1 MSAQRLRWIAFWLTA
16 LAALG
21 LVLTGCGTTPATV
34 TVPRIVIK
42 ATDYAFD
49 APAQVNAG
57 LISVRLENDGQELH
71 HAQLARLQDGKT
83 MDDLQAAFAQGEQAA
98 IALLEF
104 VGGPSVLDPGKSQE
118 VVLDLKA
125 GNYVILCF
133 VPSADG
139 VPHLAKGMVRPL
151 QVVAANG
158 QAGAQAPQ
166 AVRSVVLKDFGF
178 EMPAEVKA
186 GQQTWEI
193 KNAGPQL
200 HEIVIFQLAP
210 GKTMADVGAFLQ
222 SPAGPPPFEA
232 IGGMQ
237 ALSVGKSAWLV
248 LDLQPGNY
256 VVLCNVPDSASGKAH
271 AELGMIMPFTA
282 K

>member
-1 MSAQRLRWIAFWLTA
+1 MSYPRWVVFLLSA

-21 LVLTGCGTTPATV
+21 LVLTGCGATPAAV
-34 TVPRIVIK
+34 TIPQIVIK

-57 LISVRLENDGQELH
+57 LISVRLENNGQELH
-71 HAQLARLQDGKT
+71 QAQLTRLQDGKT
-83 MDDLQAAFAQGEQAA
+83 MADLQAALAQGEEAA
-98 IALLEF
+98 MALLEF

-125 GNYVILCF
+125 GNYVLLCF
-133 VPSADG
+133 ISSADG
-139 VPHLAKGMVRPL
+139 VPHLAKGMVKPI
-151 QVVAANG
+151 QVVAAG
-158 QAGAQAPQ
+158 QSGAQAPQ
-166 AVRSVVLKDFGF
+166 ANLSVVLKDFGF

-186 GQQTWEI
+186 GKQTWEI

-200 HEIVIFQLAP
+200 HEMVIFKLAP
-210 GKTMADVGAFLQ
+210 GKTMDDVGAFFQ

-232 IGGMQ
+232 VGGMQ
-237 ALSVGKSAWLV
+237 ALSVGRSAWLV

-256 VVLCNVPDSASGKAH
+256 IALCNVPDPASGKAH
-271 AELGMIMPFTA
+271 SELGMIMPFTV

>member
-1 MSAQRLRWIAFWLTA
+1 MSYPRWVVFLLSA

-21 LVLTGCGTTPATV
+21 LVLTGCGATPAAV
-34 TVPRIVIK
+34 TIPQIVIK

-57 LISVRLENDGQELH
+57 LISVRLENNGQELH
-71 HAQLARLQDGKT
+71 HAQIARLQDGKT
-83 MDDLQAAFAQGEQAA
+83 MADLQAALAQGEEAA
-98 IALLEF
+98 MALLEF

-125 GNYVILCF
+125 GNYVLLCF
-133 VPSADG
+133 ISSADG
-139 VPHLAKGMVRPL
+139 VPHLAKGMVKPI
-151 QVVAANG
+151 QVVAAG
-158 QAGAQAPQ
+158 QSGAQAPQ
-166 AVRSVVLKDFGF
+166 ANLSVVLKDFGF

-186 GQQTWEI
+186 GKQTWEI

-200 HEIVIFQLAP
+200 HEMVIFKLAP
-210 GKTMADVGAFLQ
+210 GKTMDDVGAFFQ

-232 IGGMQ
+232 VGGMQ

-256 VVLCNVPDSASGKAH
+256 IALCNVPDPASGKAH
-271 AELGMIMPFTA
+271 SELGMIMPFTV

>member
-1 MSAQRLRWIAFWLTA
+1 MSYPRWVVFLLSA

-21 LVLTGCGTTPATV
+21 LVLTGCGATPAAV
-34 TVPRIVIK
+34 TIPQIVIK

-57 LISVRLENDGQELH
+57 LISVRLENNGQELH
-71 HAQLARLQDGKT
+71 HAQLTRLQDGKT
-83 MDDLQAAFAQGEQAA
+83 MADLQAALAQGEEAA
-98 IALLEF
+98 MALLEF

-125 GNYVILCF
+125 GNYVLLCF
-133 VPSADG
+133 IPSADG
-139 VPHLAKGMVRPL
+139 VPHLAKGMVKPI
-151 QVVAANG
+151 QVVAAG
-158 QAGAQAPQ
+158 QSGAQAPQ
-166 AVRSVVLKDFGF
+166 ANLSIVLKDFGF

-186 GQQTWEI
+186 GKQTWEI

-200 HEIVIFQLAP
+200 HEMVIFKLAP
-210 GKTMADVGAFLQ
+210 GKTMDDVGAFFQ

-232 IGGMQ
+232 VGGMQ

-256 VVLCNVPDSASGKAH
+256 IALCNVPDPASGKAH
-271 AELGMIMPFTA
+271 SELGMIMPFTV

>member
-1 MSAQRLRWIAFWLTA
+1 MPQQRLVIFLLTA
-16 LAALG
+16 LATLG
-21 LVLTGCGTTPATV
+21 LVLAGCGATPAAV
-34 TVPRIVIK
+34 TIPQIVIK

-57 LISVRLENDGQELH
+57 LISVRLENNGQELH

-83 MDDLQAAFAQGEQAA
+83 MADLQAAFAQGEQAA

-125 GNYVILCF
+125 GNYVLLCF
-133 VPSADG
+133 IASADG
-139 VPHLAKGMVRPL
+139 VPHLAKGMVKPI
-151 QVVAANG
+151 QVVAAG
-158 QAGAQAPQ
+158 QSGAQAPK
-166 AVRSVVLKDFGF
+166 ADLSIVLKDFGF
-178 EMPAEVKA
+178 EMPTEVKA
-186 GQQTWEI
+186 GKQNWEI

-200 HEIVIFQLAP
+200 HEMVIFKLAP
-210 GKTMADVGAFLQ
+210 GKTMADIGAFFQ

-232 IGGMQ
+232 VGGMQ
-237 ALSVGKSAWLV
+237 ALSVGKSAWLS

-256 VVLCNVPDSASGKAH
+256 VALCNVPDPASGKAH
-271 AELGMIMPFTA
+271 TELGMIMPFTV

>member
-1 MSAQRLRWIAFWLTA
+1 MPQQRLNIFLLTA
-16 LAALG
+16 LIALG
-21 LVLTGCGTTPATV
+21 LVLAGCGATPAV
-34 TVPRIVIK
+34 AIIPQIVIK

-57 LISVRLENDGQELH
+57 LISVRLENNGQELH
-71 HAQLARLQDGKT
+71 QAQIARLQDGKT
-83 MDDLQAAFAQGEQAA
+83 MADLQAALAQGEQAA

-125 GNYVILCF
+125 GNYVLLCF
-133 VPSADG
+133 IASADG
-139 VPHLAKGMVRPL
+139 VPHLAKGMVKPI
-151 QVVAANG
+151 QVTATG
-158 QAGAQAPQ
+158 QSGAQAPR
-166 AVRSVVLKDFGF
+166 ADASIVLKDFGF

-186 GQQTWEI
+186 GKQTWEI

-200 HEIVIFQLAP
+200 HEMVIFKLAP
-210 GKTMADVGAFLQ
+210 GKTMDDVGAFFQ

-232 IGGMQ
+232 VGGMQ

-256 VVLCNVPDSASGKAH
+256 IALCNVPDPASGKAH
-271 AELGMIMPFTA
+271 AELGMIMPFTI

>member
-1 MSAQRLRWIAFWLTA
+1 MSYQRLIGFLLTA
-16 LAALG
+16 LVALG
-21 LVLTGCGTTPATV
+21 LVLTGCGATPAAV
-34 TVPRIVIK
+34 SIPQIVIK
-42 ATDYAFD
+42 ATDHAFD

-57 LISVRLENDGQELH
+57 LISVRLENNGQELH
-71 HAQLARLQDGKT
+71 HAQFARLQDGKT
-83 MDDLQAAFAQGEQAA
+83 MADLQAAFAQGEQAA

-125 GNYVILCF
+125 GNYVLLCF
-133 VPSADG
+133 IASADG
-139 VPHLAKGMVRPL
+139 VSHLAKGMLKPI
-151 QVVAANG
+151 QVVAASG
-158 QAGAQAPQ
+158 QAGAQAPK
-166 AVRSVVLKDFGF
+166 ADLSIVLKDFGF

-186 GQQTWEI
+186 GKQTWEI

-200 HEIVIFQLAP
+200 HEMVIFKLAP
-210 GKTMADVGAFLQ
+210 GKTMADIDAFFQ

-232 IGGMQ
+232 VGGMQ

-256 VVLCNVPDSASGKAH
+256 VALCNVPDPESGKAH
-271 AELGMIMPFTA
+271 TELGMIMPFTV

>member
-1 MSAQRLRWIAFWLTA
+1 MPQQRLSIFLLTA
-16 LAALG
+16 LIALG
-21 LVLTGCGTTPATV
+21 LVLAGCGATPAVATI
-34 TVPRIVIK
+34 PQIVIK

-57 LISVRLENDGQELH
+57 LISVRLENNGQELH
-71 HAQLARLQDGKT
+71 HAQIARLQDGKT
-83 MDDLQAAFAQGEQAA
+83 TADLQAALAQGEQAA

-125 GNYVILCF
+125 GNYVLLCF
-133 VPSADG
+133 IASADG
-139 VPHLAKGMVRPL
+139 VPHLAKGMVKPI
-151 QVVAANG
+151 QVVAAG
-158 QAGAQAPQ
+158 QSGAQAPR
-166 AVRSVVLKDFGF
+166 ADASIILKDFGF
-178 EMPAEVKA
+178 EMPAGVKA
-186 GQQTWEI
+186 GKQTWEI

-200 HEIVIFQLAP
+200 HEMVIFKLAP
-210 GKTMADVGAFLQ
+210 GKTMDDVGAFFQ

-232 IGGMQ
+232 VGGMQ

-256 VVLCNVPDSASGKAH
+256 IALCNVPDPASGKAH
-271 AELGMIMPFTA
+271 AELGMIMPFTI